1 MRAALPAFRRLP
13 PSSPEATPKWNAYT
27 AYHRLLPTR
36 TAAETRSKTTGR
48 WAGCFAALVPGPMLQ
63 AAATG
68 RWAGCSAALVPGPML
83 QAAATGRWAGCSAAL
98 VSMLPA
104 AGSSTTL
111 PAAAV
116 PMTSSG
122 RAHLARSDWWGQL
135 GRRGR
140 RGQTPRLGSWS
151 PWQSSSF
158 VGVRCRRSHSHSF
171 CPSRSGMPFCK
182 SPLGRP

>member
-48 WAGCFAALVPGPMLQ
+48 WAGCF
-63 AAATG
+63 
-68 RWAGCSAALVPGPML
+68 AALVPGPML